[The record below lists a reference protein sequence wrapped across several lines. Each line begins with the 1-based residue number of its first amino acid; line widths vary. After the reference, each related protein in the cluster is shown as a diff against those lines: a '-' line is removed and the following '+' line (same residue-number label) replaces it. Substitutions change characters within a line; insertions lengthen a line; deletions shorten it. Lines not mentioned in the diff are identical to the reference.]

1 MNKGLKRFVGEKAY
15 NVIQNMGADVDK
27 LRAAL
32 ITPQNARNVFSE
44 LSDFE
49 IKAICSQILNSGT
62 IGTIRQ
68 TSQEEIRATFA
79 KAGYTTVI
87 FDDKEAIADCEKYY
101 ANGERICT
109 YNNLT
114 GRMNEYHMLVAIK
127 GDIDKIKRL
136 SPPQRDDEYGTSIL
150 NIQVARNGSHMSIK
164 NRYNHTVSNCDST
177 FNNNLDMVAPGLQS
191 MVLGYYGF
199 ASLART
205 EQQYKNIAIIGGVY
219 LKWDVEHDG
228 KYYGAFKLDASG
240 PQYADPGRYH
250 IVKRDFW
257 PRLTWE
263 NPAPIIL
270 DFQKKQCAEWSCKG
284 PLIARAMR
292 EGLLSSANKDQAD
305 TFTAVFTDARREL
318 LETNKKALRYIAEC
332 YGYDFQKPFTVSAV
346 MGKWTARS
354 IEKATGI
361 TNGFLLACYGKNLKA
376 VELDRGRFRANG
388 IKRGYNY
395 NMDTFFCQ
403 GSFEDARKSGTAAA
417 FIISQAAEYRRV
429 IANDTRVRYY
439 SSRPDHQLDKGG
451 NNLDE
456 TRAALYC
463 RLRAFKTKR
472 RAAEAASKDYSAEV
486 AKVRASFDVLRASLV
501 QAITGAQSS
510 EDYSRIR
517 KASGWSFQSLADDV
531 LNLEKH
537 AKANDFA
544 SVEQATKAISR
555 ALEEI
560 VKLQNELAV

>member
-1 MNKGLKRFVGEKAY
+1 MNKGLKRFIGEKAY

-101 ANGERICT
+101 ANAERICT
-109 YNNLT
+109 YNNLA
-114 GRMNEYHMLVAIK
+114 GRMNEYHMMVAIK

-136 SPPQRDDEYGTSIL
+136 SPPQREDEYGTSIL

-219 LKWDVEHDG
+219 LKWFVEHDG

-250 IVKRDFW
+250 IVKRDF
-257 PRLTWE
+257 LTWE
-263 NPAPIIL
+263 NRDPIIL
-270 DFQKKQCAEWSCKG
+270 DFQKKQCAEWSSKG

-292 EGLLSSANKDQAD
+292 EGLLSSANKEQAD
-305 TFTAVFTDARREL
+305 TLTAVFTDARREL

-346 MGKWTARS
+346 MGKWTTRS

-361 TNGFLLACYGKNLKA
+361 TNGFLLACHGKELKA
-376 VELDRGRFRANG
+376 VELDRGRFRANDV
-388 IKRGYNY
+388 KRGYNY
-395 NMDTFFCQ
+395 NMDTFFGH
-403 GSFEDARKSGTAAA
+403 GSFEEARKSGTMAA
-417 FIISQAAEYRRV
+417 FIISQSPEYRREV
-429 IANDTRVRYY
+429 NYISESIYY
-439 SSRPDHQLDKGG
+439 RTPVAVLDKCG
-451 NNLDE
+451 NNLTE
-456 TRAALYC
+456 TRRALQC
-463 RLRAFKTKR
+463 RLNAFKTKR
-472 RAAEAASKDYSAEV
+472 RAEEVASKDYTADVAEIKTKFEALRAALVEAIKSAET
-486 AKVRASFDVLRASLV
+486 LN
-501 QAITGAQSS
+501 
-510 EDYSRIR
+510 DYSRIG
-517 KASGWSFQSLADDV
+517 KVSGWSLQSLAIDIRNIENHV
-531 LNLEKH
+531 
-537 AKANDFA
+537 KANDFK
-544 SVEQATKAISR
+544 SVEMATTAISG
-555 ALEEI
+555 ALADI
-560 VKLQNELAV
+560 KKLQLALTA